1 MLRSLNSGISG
12 LRFQQ
17 DKLDVIGNNI
27 ANVNTVGFRA
37 GRAQGADVFSQRL
50 SEFST
55 NSSASQIGS
64 GVSLASVSSSFAQGN
79 IDATGQPYDMAI
91 DGSGFFLVRD
101 TANNATYATRAGDF
115 RADANGFLTTTEGMR
130 VQGEIPGSPG
140 VSSDIKI
147 TLTPTAPALPAD
159 TEAVSWR
166 IESNGD
172 VMLTLRST
180 LVPPSA
186 TPPDPLKIAQIQVQ
200 TFRDINTLSKVGHN
214 RFGNLAAAGPVGLG
228 TAGQAGRGQV
238 RWQSLEQA
246 NVDLATQFTDLM
258 VTQRGYQANA
268 KIITTSDEILQE
280 LINLKR

>member
-1 MLRSLNSGISG
+1 MLRSLNTGISG

-37 GRAQGADVFSQRL
+37 GRAQGVDIFSQRL

-55 NSSASQIGS
+55 NSSSSEVGS
-64 GVSLASVSSSFAQGN
+64 GVALVDVSNSFTQGT
-79 IDATGQPYDMAI
+79 IDSTGQPYDMAI
-91 DGSGFFLVRD
+91 DGSGFFIVRD
-101 TANNATYATRAGDF
+101 TATNGLYATRAGDV
-115 RADANGFLTTTEGMR
+115 RADKDGFLTTVDGYR

-147 TLTPTAPALPAD
+147 TLTPTTPALPAD

-166 IESNGD
+166 IEPNGD
-172 VMLTLRST
+172 VKLSLRST
-180 LVPPSA
+180 AVPPPA
-186 TPPDPLKIAQIQVQ
+186 TPPEPLKIAQIQVQ
-200 TFRDINTLSKVGHN
+200 TFRDINGLTKVGNN

-228 TAGQAGRGQV
+228 APGQAGRGQI
-238 RWQSLEQA
+238 RWQALEQA

-280 LINLKR
+280 LINLQR

>member
-1 MLRSLNSGISG
+1 MLRSLNTGISG

-37 GRAQGADVFSQRL
+37 GRAQGVDVFSQKL

-55 NSSASQIGS
+55 NSSASEIGS
-64 GVSLASVSSSFAQGN
+64 GVSLADVSSSFGQGN
-79 IDATGQPYDMAI
+79 IDSTGQPYDMAI
-91 DGSGFFLVRD
+91 DGSGFFIVRD
-101 TANNATYATRAGDF
+101 AANNALYATRAGDF
-115 RADANGFLTTTEGMR
+115 RADADGFLTTSDGML
-130 VQGEIPGSPG
+130 VQG
-140 VSSDIKI
+140 VSTDPAVTTTSDIRI
-147 TLTPTAPALPAD
+147 SLTPSNLPAD

-172 VMLTLRST
+172 VMLTMRST
-180 LVPPSA
+180 LVPPPA
-186 TPPDPLKIAQIQVQ
+186 TPPGPFKIGQIQVQ
-200 TFRDINTLSKVGHN
+200 TFRDINNLSKVGNN
-214 RFGNLAAAGPVGLG
+214 RFSNLTAAGPVGLG
-228 TAGQAGRGQV
+228 TPGQGGRGQI

>member
-1 MLRSLNSGISG
+1 MLRSLNTGISG

-27 ANVNTVGFRA
+27 ANVNTVGFRS
-37 GRAQGADVFSQRL
+37 GRVHGVDVFSQKL

-55 NSSASQIGS
+55 NSSASDVGT
-64 GVSLASVSSSFAQGN
+64 GVSLVDVSNSFAQGS
-79 IDATGQPYDMAI
+79 IDSTGQPYDMAI
-91 DGSGFFLVRD
+91 DVSGFFLVRD
-101 TANNATYATRAGDF
+101 TTNNTIYATRAGDF
-115 RADANGFLTTTEGMR
+115 RADKDGFLTTTDGYR

-147 TLTPTAPALPAD
+147 TLTPGTPALPAD

-166 IESNGD
+166 IETNGD
-172 VMLTLRST
+172 VNLTLRST
-180 LVPPSA
+180 LVPPPA
-186 TPPDPLKIAQIQVQ
+186 TPPSPLKIAQIQVQ
-200 TFRDINTLSKVGHN
+200 TFRDINALTKVGSN
-214 RFGNLAAAGPVGLG
+214 RFSNLASAGPVGMG
-228 TAGQAGRGQV
+228 TPGQAGRGQL
-238 RWQSLEQA
+238 RWQALEQA

>member
-91 DGSGFFLVRD
+91 DGSGFFIVRD

-200 TFRDINTLSKVGHN
+200 TFRDINTLSKVGNN

>member
-37 GRAQGADVFSQRL
+37 GRAQGVDVFSQRL

-79 IDATGQPYDMAI
+79 IDSTGQPYDMAI

-101 TANNATYATRAGDF
+101 TSNNATYATRAGDF

-172 VMLTLRST
+172 VNLTLRST
-180 LVPPSA
+180 LVPPPA

-200 TFRDINTLSKVGHN
+200 TFRDINSLSKVGNN

>member
-1 MLRSLNSGISG
+1 MLRSLNTGISG
-12 LRFQQ
+12 LHFQQ

-37 GRAQGADVFSQRL
+37 GRAQGVDVFSQKL

-55 NSSASQIGS
+55 GSSASEIGS
-64 GVSLASVSSSFAQGN
+64 GVALSDVSNSFGQGS

-91 DGSGFFLVRD
+91 DGSGFFVVRD
-101 TANNATYATRAGDF
+101 ASNNAVYATRAGDF
-115 RADANGFLTTTEGMR
+115 RADANGYLTTTDGMR
-130 VQGEIPGSPG
+130 VQG
-140 VSSDIKI
+140 VSTDPAVTTTSDIRI
-147 TLTPTAPALPAD
+147 TLTPSNLPAD

-172 VMLTLRST
+172 VNLTLRST
-180 LVPPSA
+180 LVPPPA
-186 TPPDPLKIAQIQVQ
+186 TPPQPFKIAQIQVQ
-200 TFRDINTLSKVGHN
+200 TFRDINSLTKVGSN
-214 RFGNLAAAGPVGLG
+214 RFSNLAAAGPVGLG
-228 TAGQAGRGQV
+228 TPGQAGRGQIQ
-238 RWQSLEQA
+238 WQALEQA

>member
-1 MLRSLNSGISG
+1 MLRSLNTGISG
-12 LRFQQ
+12 LHFQQ

-37 GRAQGADVFSQRL
+37 GRAQGVDVFSQKL

-55 NSSASQIGS
+55 GSSASEIGS
-64 GVSLASVSSSFAQGN
+64 GVALSDVSNSYAQGS

-91 DGSGFFLVRD
+91 DGSGFFVVRD
-101 TANNATYATRAGDF
+101 ASNNAVYATRAGDF
-115 RADANGFLTTTEGMR
+115 RADANGYLTTTDGMR
-130 VQGEIPGSPG
+130 VQG
-140 VSSDIKI
+140 VSTDPAVTTTSDIRI
-147 TLTPTAPALPAD
+147 TLTPSNLPAD

-172 VMLTLRST
+172 VKLTLRST
-180 LVPPSA
+180 LVPPPA
-186 TPPDPLKIAQIQVQ
+186 TPPEPFKIAQIQVQ
-200 TFRDINTLSKVGHN
+200 TFRDINSLTKVGSN
-214 RFGNLAAAGPVGLG
+214 RFSNLAAAGPVGLG
-228 TAGQAGRGQV
+228 TPGQAGCGQIQ
-238 RWQSLEQA
+238 WQALEQA

>member
-79 IDATGQPYDMAI
+79 IDASGQPYDMAI
-91 DGSGFFLVRD
+91 DGSGFFIVRD

-200 TFRDINTLSKVGHN
+200 TFRDINTLSKVGNN

>member
-37 GRAQGADVFSQRL
+37 GRAQGVDVFSQRL

-55 NSSASQIGS
+55 NSSTSQIGS

-79 IDATGQPYDMAI
+79 IDSTGQPYDMAI

-172 VMLTLRST
+172 VNLTLRST
-180 LVPPSA
+180 LVPPPA

-200 TFRDINTLSKVGHN
+200 TFRDINGLSKVGNN
-214 RFGNLAAAGPVGLG
+214 RFGNLAAAGPVGFG

>member
-1 MLRSLNSGISG
+1 MLRSLNTGITG

-37 GRAQGADVFSQRL
+37 ERAQAADVFSQKL

-55 NSSASQIGS
+55 DTRTAEVGN
-64 GVSLASVSSSFAQGN
+64 GVSLTSVTSSFSQGT
-79 IDATGQPYDMAI
+79 IDSTGQPYDMAI
-91 DGSGFFLVRD
+91 DGSGFFTVRD
-101 TANNATYATRAGDF
+101 TATNALYATRAGDF
-115 RADANGFLTTTEGMR
+115 RADANGFLTTVDGYR

-147 TLTPTAPALPAD
+147 TLTPTTPALPAD

-166 IESNGD
+166 IDPNGD
-172 VMLTLRST
+172 VKLTLRST
-180 LVPPSA
+180 LVPPPA

-200 TFRDINTLSKVGHN
+200 TFRDVNALTKVGNN
-214 RFGNLAAAGPVGLG
+214 RFGNLAAAGPVGMG
-228 TAGQAGRGQV
+228 TPGQAGRGQL
-238 RWQSLEQA
+238 RWQTLEQA